1 MRKRWLLAAAGLM
14 VGCSAAAADHERLGD
29 QAYREGRFAKS
40 LSEYQAAQRS
50 GARSRVW
57 AKAAAAAIRAEDYA
71 AAAEAYSELAR
82 EDPTRLTEAV
92 VGLDRVARV
101 AERSGPSGRAAVTR
115 AVLAVRV
122 LTPDRPLDR
131 LARASLSEEME
142 LSDALGLI
150 PAALAATGTA
160 RGIDSLLLRY
170 AEAQRGTVA
179 CEDAAASYRTLLR
192 RTSEG
197 RFRALARGGLA
208 DCALLLGQDAL
219 SVQNGRAAERW
230 FDLVL
235 GLETETVRGI
245 RAQIGLGDARLL
257 LGDALGAAVA
267 YQAVL
272 AASGVSDSLREV
284 AVTKLNGLG
293 AAPTEPPADGGA

>member
-1 MRKRWLLAAAGLM
+1 MIRWLGLVVAGFG
-14 VGCSAAAADHERLGD
+14 VACSAPASDHERLGD
-29 QAYREGRFAKS
+29 EAYREGRFAAA

-57 AKAAAAAIRAEDYA
+57 AKAGAAAVAAEDFEPAAVAYA
-71 AAAEAYSELAR
+71 ELAR
-82 EDPTRLTEAV
+82 EDPTRLMEAV
-92 VGLDRVARV
+92 VGLDRVAR
-101 AERSGPSGRAAVTR
+101 AADRAGSRGQAAVTK
-115 AVLAVRV
+115 AVLALRS
-122 LTPDRPLDR
+122 LAPGRPLGR
-131 LARASLSEEME
+131 MARASLADDME

-150 PAALAATGTA
+150 PAALGATGTV
-160 RGIDSLLLRY
+160 RGVDSLLLRL
-170 AEAQRGTVA
+170 ADAQRATVA

-192 RTSEG
+192 RTTDG
-197 RFRALARGGLA
+197 RLRGAARSGLA

-219 SVQNGRAAERW
+219 SVENGPLAERW

-235 GLETETVRGI
+235 GFEAATLRGI
-245 RAQIGLGDARLL
+245 RAQIGLGDARVLR
-257 LGDALGAAVA
+257 GDALGAAVA

-293 AAPTEPPADGGA
+293 AAPTEPPADGGE

>member
-1 MRKRWLLAAAGLM
+1 MTRWLGLLAGLA
-14 VGCSAAAADHERLGD
+14 VGCSAPASDHERLGD
-29 QAYREGRFAKS
+29 AAYREGRFAKA

-57 AKAAAAAIRAEDYA
+57 AKVGAAAVKAEDFGA
-71 AAAEAYSELAR
+71 AATAYSELAR
-82 EDPTRLTEAV
+82 EDPTRLMEAV
-92 VGLDRVARV
+92 VGLDRVAR
-101 AERSGPSGRAAVTR
+101 AADRAGASGQAAVTK
-115 AVLAVRV
+115 AVLAIRS
-122 LTPDRPLDR
+122 LDPGRPLGR
-131 LARASLSEEME
+131 MARASLADDLE

-150 PAALAATGTA
+150 PAALAATGTV
-160 RGIDSLLLRY
+160 RGIDSLLLRL
-170 AEAQRGTVA
+170 ADAQRATVA
-179 CEDAAASYRTLLR
+179 CEDAAGSYRTVLR
-192 RTSEG
+192 RTSDG
-197 RFRALARGGLA
+197 RLKAGARSGLA

-235 GLETETVRGI
+235 EFEAATLRGI
-245 RAQIGLGDARLL
+245 RAQIGLGDARVLM
-257 LGDALGAAVA
+257 GDALGAAVA

-293 AAPTEPPADGGA
+293 AASTEPPADGGE